1 MLWCGRTPSSSSSS
15 SISLHLPLQLPPLS
29 KSTPSSL
36 SFNSRNRNIFCS
48 ISCSTTTSSSS
59 TVAKKR
65 KRYRRSY
72 PGESKGIVE
81 EMRFVAMRLRTT
93 STSSSSNP
101 SDEDEGGG
109 ITTWRPSM
117 EGLLKYLVDS
127 GLVFQTL
134 ERIVDES
141 SEVSYTYFRNSGL
154 ERSAS
159 ITKDLKWFEQQGI
172 VVPQPSAP
180 GITYA
185 TYLEELAEKSAPS
198 FLCHLYNIYFAHI
211 AGGQGIGK
219 QVCEMLLQGHDME
232 FYKWEGE
239 VPELLKDVREKLNKL
254 GEHWSRDEKNK
265 CLREAAKSFR
275 FSGQIVR
282 LIIL

>member
-1 MLWCGRTPSSSSSS
+1 
-15 SISLHLPLQLPPLS
+15 
-29 KSTPSSL
+29 
-36 SFNSRNRNIFCS
+36 
-48 ISCSTTTSSSS
+48 
-59 TVAKKR
+59 
-65 KRYRRSY
+65 
-72 PGESKGIVE
+72 
-81 EMRFVAMRLRTT
+81 MRLRTT
-93 STSSSSNP
+93 STGNSNSYSDP
-101 SDEDEGGG
+101 SDEDEDGR

-117 EGLLKYLVDS
+117 EGYLKYLVDS

-141 SEVSYTYFRNSGL
+141 SEVSFTYFRNSGL

-159 ITKDLKWFEQQGI
+159 ITKDLKWVENQGI
-172 VVPQPSAP
+172 VIPQPSAP

-185 TYLEELAEKSAPS
+185 TYLEELAERSAPS

-219 QVCEMLLQGHDME
+219 QVCERLLEGHDME
-232 FYKWEGE
+232 FYKWGEGE
-239 VPELLKDVREKLNKL
+239 VPDLLKDIREKLNKL